1 MSFLI
6 HLNFTPLRR
15 YNIQIT
21 FHYITWICLYF
32 LKSLLTAIPHMYC
45 LLGYRKN
52 TFTIHYIFT
61 FLAHIIFSHFSLH
74 SVHVWLLSFSQKSL
88 FRILNTW
95 YGTWHLL
102 NFLFV
107 RYSKQSL
114 FNFLLWNKLFSHPLQ
129 LLVNSLLVSISRIYV
144 SSTPYNFVVTF

>member
-1 MSFLI
+1 M
-6 HLNFTPLRR
+6 
-15 YNIQIT
+15 
-21 FHYITWICLYF
+21 
-32 LKSLLTAIPHMYC
+32 IPHMHC
-45 LLGYRKN
+45 LLRFRKM
-52 TFTIHYIFT
+52 TLRFTIS
-61 FLAHIIFSHFSLH
+61 SHSLQAKYSDCFSLH

-129 LLVNSLLVSISRIYV
+129 LLVNSLLVSISRINV
-144 SSTPYNFVVTF
+144 SRTPYNFVVTFYLHVTPHKVCLIFFSSLHVSRIHHSF